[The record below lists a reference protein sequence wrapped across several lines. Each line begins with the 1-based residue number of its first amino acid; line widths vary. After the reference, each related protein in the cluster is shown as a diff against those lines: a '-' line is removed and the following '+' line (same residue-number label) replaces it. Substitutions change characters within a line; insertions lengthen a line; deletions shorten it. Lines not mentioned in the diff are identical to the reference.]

1 MKRRLLQHLLAVC
14 IGISAA
20 GKAGAQA
27 APAFKWNELPVRG
40 LLLSVPAKQDV
51 PMFCD
56 FIRTALVKEGVN
68 TLAIRIEYMYQ
79 FKSHPELAE
88 KNALSEAEMKQ
99 IVRACRD
106 AKIRLIPTMN
116 LMAHQSEQTEM
127 GPLLKHYPQFDESP
141 DFNPPVPWKD
151 AGMFEFYSKS
161 ICPRHPDLLKVLF
174 PIMDELVA
182 VCEADALHVGL
193 DEVWII
199 GYDKCPRC
207 QGGDR
212 SEIFAEYVNRLHAHL
227 REKNVEMWMWSDRLI
242 DGKTTNLLGWQASM
256 NDTHRAIDRI
266 PKDIVI
272 TDWKYESAPPTP
284 GYFAIKGFNVL
295 PSACAKTDV
304 ALAQL
309 QQVLMTRKDGT
320 RADWAVP
327 LASRMRGVFETMWVN
342 SAEFIRAYYGKGE
355 YRPNTKDNAD
365 TFKALFKA
373 IREAAK

>member
-1 MKRRLLQHLLAVC
+1 MWCILISCCHL
-14 IGISAA
+14 GM
-20 GKAGAQA
+20 AQSI
-27 APAFKWNELPVRG
+27 PAFKWNELPVRG
-40 LLLSVPAKQDV
+40 LLMSVPAKADV
-51 PMFCD
+51 PVFCD
-56 FIRTALVKEGVN
+56 FIRKALVKEGVN

-79 FKSHPELAE
+79 FQSHPELAE
-88 KNALSEAEMKQ
+88 KNALSKNELKQ
-99 IVRACRD
+99 IVQACKD

-141 DFNPPVPWKD
+141 DYNPPVPWKNG
-151 AGMFEFYSKS
+151 GMFDFYSKS

-174 PIMDELVA
+174 PIMDELVE

-207 QGGDR
+207 GGGDK

-227 REKNVEMWMWSDRLI
+227 RQKGVEMWMWSDRLI
-242 DGKTTNLLGWQASM
+242 DGKTTNLLAWQASM

-272 TDWKYESAPPTP
+272 CDWKYESAPPTP
-284 GYFAIKGFNVL
+284 AYFALKGFNVL
-295 PSACAKTDV
+295 PSACSKTDV

-309 QQVLMTRKDGT
+309 DQVLAARKDGT
-320 RADWAVP
+320 RADFALPV
-327 LASRMRGVFETMWVN
+327 AQRMQGVFETMWFN
-342 SAEFIRAYYGKGE
+342 SREFIDAYYGKGE
-355 YRPNTKDNAD
+355 YRKLAKENVD

-373 IREAAK
+373 VREAAK